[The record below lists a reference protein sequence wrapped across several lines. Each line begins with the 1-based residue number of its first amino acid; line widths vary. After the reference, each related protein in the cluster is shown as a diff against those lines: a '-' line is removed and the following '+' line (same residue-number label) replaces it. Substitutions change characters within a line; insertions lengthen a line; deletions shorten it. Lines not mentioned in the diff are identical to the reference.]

1 MARPHKVSFWNSRG
15 KHFSELE
22 AKYDFLYNI
31 YNIKIIWPNFEI
43 RCVLYIG
50 ALKYID
56 SGPTCPFIRT
66 REFYL

>member
-22 AKYDFLYNI
+22 AKYDLLYNI

-43 RCVLYIG
+43 RYVLYIDI
-50 ALKYID
+50 KIY
-56 SGPTCPFIRT
+56 R
-66 REFYL
+66 